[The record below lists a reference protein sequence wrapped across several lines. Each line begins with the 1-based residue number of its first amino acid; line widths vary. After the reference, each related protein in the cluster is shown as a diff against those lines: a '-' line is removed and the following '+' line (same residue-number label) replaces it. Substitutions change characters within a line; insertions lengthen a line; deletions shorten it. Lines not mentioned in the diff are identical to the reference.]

1 MELDEIFGFHLTPFS
16 FKISVNEKDIDLPV
30 DALKYPWKDIKTL
43 EPNYN
48 INQLSLN
55 IPTAY
60 EPELNH
66 PAHYINHL
74 VESLA
79 VRRSNIMGRPKEYD
93 SRMLLKLVLL
103 AYSYGIISCRKIERF
118 ARENIVAMWLTQ
130 EQRPTYRTI
139 ARFIVSQELEEMIQS
154 SFKEFHDYLKSQGM
168 IDEASFIDGTKILA
182 NANKYSFVWKK
193 RTIKYG
199 ELNIEKAR
207 KLIHEIR
214 QAEVQ
219 IDVDENNFNIDQ
231 LDTVIALLEQRIEE
245 LNQRVSETA
254 KVSPNPAK
262 QERRHAKKYL
272 HALDH
277 CRQKHLEYQV
287 QSQIAGQRN
296 SYSKTD
302 HDATFMR
309 LKEDPMRNGQ
319 TKPAYNL
326 QIMTSS
332 QYVLGYD
339 LMQNPTDTRTL
350 IPFLTHLAQNEV
362 LGREIVADAGYG
374 SERNY
379 KYIEDELPDCKA
391 LIPYSTMIKENSRKW
406 SSDDRK
412 VMNWEYHEADDYY
425 LNPQGVRF
433 NFKRYAYRNDKYKF
447 HRDFKVYQ
455 AEKYDENHQ
464 IIPQALTPRG
474 NTKYIMVNQ
483 QWEYFKSKARKSLS
497 NSDTYSRRK
506 YDVETVFGNLKAYLG
521 FKRFTVRGLRKAK
534 RQIGIALMA
543 LNMKKMA
550 GRPSIFSK
558 YLNNQKAP
566 FRIFI
571 KFRMELLIWGLMSQP
586 LINRPVLYK
595 LKKPCHTSKTFFH
608 YSITIMPSQALN

>member
-1 MELDEIFGFHLTPFS
+1 MQS
-16 FKISVNEKDIDLPV
+16 
-30 DALKYPWKDIKTL
+30 
-43 EPNYN
+43 NYN
-48 INQLSLN
+48 INQLSLAMA
-55 IPTAY
+55 TDY
-60 EPELNH
+60 QPEKNH
-66 PAHYINHL
+66 PAYYINEL
-74 VESLA
+74 VENAKS
-79 VRRSNIMGRPKEYD
+79 SQPNITGRPREYD
-93 SRMLLKLVLL
+93 PRMLLKLVLL
-103 AYSYGIISCRKIERF
+103 DYSYGIISCRKIERF

-139 ARFIVSQELEEMIQS
+139 ARFIVSQELENMIQS
-154 SFKEFHDYLKSQGM
+154 SFKKFHDYLKAQGM

-199 ELNIEKAR
+199 ELNVEKAR
-207 KLIHEIR
+207 KLIHEIK
-214 QAEVQ
+214 QAELK
-219 IDVDENNFNIDQ
+219 INVDEEDFDIDQ

-277 CRQKHLEYQV
+277 CRQKHLEYQAQV
-287 QSQIAGQRN
+287 RIAGQRN

-379 KYIEDELPDCKA
+379 KYIEDELPDHTA

-406 SSDDRK
+406 RSDDRK

-425 LNPQGVRF
+425 VNPQGVRF

-474 NTKYIMVNQ
+474 NTKYIMVNP
-483 QWEYFKSKARKSLS
+483 QWEYFKSKAREALS
-497 NSDTYSRRK
+497 NSRTYSRRK

-521 FKRFTVRGLRKAK
+521 FKRFTVRGLKKAK

-550 GRPSIFSK
+550 ERPSIFLSLWQIAINN
-558 YLNNQKAP
+558 LN
-566 FRIFI
+566 
-571 KFRMELLIWGLMSQP
+571 KFSD
-586 LINRPVLYK
+586 VD
-595 LKKPCHTSKTFFH
+595 
-608 YSITIMPSQALN
+608 

>member
-1 MELDEIFGFHLTPFS
+1 MS
-16 FKISVNEKDIDLPV
+16 SKIPSKG
-30 DALKYPWKDIKTL
+30 YKTL
-43 EPNYN
+43 ESHYN

-66 PAHYINHL
+66 SARYINQL

-79 VRRSNIMGRPKEYD
+79 SRKPNIMGRPREYD
-93 SRMLLKLVLL
+93 PRMLLKLILL
-103 AYSYGIISCRKIERF
+103 AYSYGIVSCRKIERF

-130 EQRPTYRTI
+130 EHRPTYRTI
-139 ARFIVSQELEEMIQS
+139 ARFVISQDLEEMIQS
-154 SFKEFHDYLKSQGM
+154 SFKEFHDYLKAQGM

-193 RTIKYG
+193 RTIKYS
-199 ELNIEKAR
+199 ELNGEKAR
-207 KLIHEIR
+207 KLLQEIK
-214 QAEVQ
+214 QAEVK
-219 IDVDENNFNIDQ
+219 INVAEDNFDIDQ
-231 LDTVIALLEQRIEE
+231 LDTIIALLEQRIEE
-245 LNQRVSETA
+245 LNQRVSETV

-277 CRQKHLEYQV
+277 CRQKNLEYRTQI
-287 QSQIAGQRN
+287 QIAGSRN

-326 QIMTSS
+326 QVMTSS
-332 QYVLGYD
+332 QYVLGYE

-350 IPFLTHLAQNEV
+350 IPFLNNLAQNEV

-379 KYIEDELPDCKA
+379 KYIEDELPDCTA

-406 SSDDRK
+406 RSDDRK
-412 VMNWEYHEADDYY
+412 VMNWEYHAADDYY
-425 LNPQGVRF
+425 VNPQGVRF
-433 NFKRYAYRNDKYKF
+433 NFKRYAYRNDQYKF

-455 AEKYDENHQ
+455 AEKYDENHR

-474 NTKYIMVNQ
+474 NTKYIMVNP
-483 QWEYFKSKARKSLS
+483 QWEYFKSKARESLS

-521 FKRFTVRGLRKAK
+521 FKRFTVRGLKKAK

-543 LNMKKMA
+543 LNMKKIA
-550 GRPSIFSK
+550 GRLSIFINNSK
-558 YLNNQKAP
+558 K
-566 FRIFI
+566 
-571 KFRMELLIWGLMSQP
+571 S
-586 LINRPVLYK
+586 
-595 LKKPCHTSKTFFH
+595 
-608 YSITIMPSQALN
+608 

>member
-1 MELDEIFGFHLTPFS
+1 MNT
-16 FKISVNEKDIDLPV
+16 
-30 DALKYPWKDIKTL
+30 Y
-43 EPNYN
+43 YN
-48 INQLSLN
+48 MNQLSLN

-60 EPELNH
+60 EPESSH
-66 PAHYINHL
+66 PAHYINRL

-79 VRRSNIMGRPKEYD
+79 IRRPRIMGRPRKYD
-93 SRMLLKLVLL
+93 PRMLLKLVLL

-118 ARENIVAMWLTQ
+118 ARENLVAMWLTQ

-139 ARFIVSQELEEMIQS
+139 ARFIVSEELEEMIQS
-154 SFKEFHDYLKSQGM
+154 SFKEFHSYLKAQGM
-168 IDEASFIDGTKILA
+168 IEEASFIDGTKILA

-193 RTIKYG
+193 RTIKYS
-199 ELNIEKAR
+199 ELNVEKAR
-207 KLIHEIR
+207 RLIHEIK
-214 QAEVQ
+214 QAEVK
-219 IDVDENNFNIDQ
+219 INVDEEKFDIDQ

-245 LNQRVSETA
+245 LNQRVSKTA

-277 CRQKHLEYQV
+277 CRQKHLEYQT
-287 QSQIAGQRN
+287 QAQIAGQRN

-326 QIMTSS
+326 QIMTNS
-332 QYVLGYD
+332 QYVLGYG

-350 IPFLTHLAQNEV
+350 IPFLNQLDQNGV

-374 SERNY
+374 SESNY
-379 KYIEDELPDCKA
+379 KYIEDELPNCIA
-391 LIPYSTMIKENSRKW
+391 LIPYSTMLKENSRKW
-406 SSDDRK
+406 RSDDRK
-412 VMNWEYHEADDYY
+412 VMNWEYHEDDDYY
-425 LNPQGVRF
+425 IDPHGVRF

-447 HRDFKVYQ
+447 RRDFKLYQ

-464 IIPQALTPRG
+464 VIPQALTPRG
-474 NTKYIMVNQ
+474 NTKYIMVNP
-483 QWEYFKSKARKSLS
+483 QWEYFKAKAHESLS
-497 NSDTYSRRK
+497 NSNTYSRRK
-506 YDVETVFGNLKAYLG
+506 YDVESVFGNLKAYLG
-521 FKRFTVRGLRKAK
+521 FKRFTVRGLKKAK

-550 GRPSIFSK
+550 GRPSSYSYNFKKKGRTIQNFFGNSEWFFYFK
-558 YLNNQKAP
+558 
-566 FRIFI
+566 
-571 KFRMELLIWGLMSQP
+571 GLMSQSP
-586 LINRPVLYK
+586 LN
-595 LKKPCHTSKTFFH
+595 
-608 YSITIMPSQALN
+608 N

>member
-1 MELDEIFGFHLTPFS
+1 M
-16 FKISVNEKDIDLPV
+16 
-30 DALKYPWKDIKTL
+30 
-43 EPNYN
+43 
-48 INQLSLN
+48 N

-66 PAHYINHL
+66 PARYINQL

-79 VRRSNIMGRPKEYD
+79 VKKPNIMGRPKEYD
-93 SRMLLKLVLL
+93 PRMLLKLVLL
-103 AYSYGIISCRKIERF
+103 AYSYGIVSSRKIERF

-139 ARFIVSQELEEMIQS
+139 ARFIISQDLEEMIQS
-154 SFKEFHDYLKSQGM
+154 SFKEFHDYLKAHGM

-193 RTIKYG
+193 RTIKYS
-199 ELNIEKAR
+199 ELNVEKAQ
-207 KLIHEIR
+207 KLIQEIKQAEIR
-214 QAEVQ
+214 
-219 IDVDENNFNIDQ
+219 INVDADNFDIDQ
-231 LDTVIALLEQRIEE
+231 LDTVIALLEQRIET
-245 LNQRVSETA
+245 LNQQVSETK

-277 CRQKHLEYQV
+277 CRQKNTEYQA
-287 QSQIAGQRN
+287 QLQIAGQRN

-326 QIMTSS
+326 QIMTNS
-332 QYVLGYD
+332 QFVLGYD

-350 IPFLTHLAQNEV
+350 IPFLSKLAQNDV
-362 LGREIVADAGYG
+362 LGQAIVADAGYG

-379 KYIEDELPDCKA
+379 KYIEDELPNCTV
-391 LIPYSTMIKENSRKW
+391 LIPYSTMLKENSRKW
-406 SSDDRK
+406 QSDDRK
-412 VMNWEYHEADDYY
+412 VMNWKYHEADDYY
-425 LNPQGVRF
+425 IAPNGVRF
-433 NFKRYAYRNDKYKF
+433 DFKRYAYRNDKYKF

-464 IIPQALTPRG
+464 VIPQALTPRG
-474 NTKYIMVNQ
+474 NTKYIMVNP
-483 QWEYFKSKARKSLS
+483 QWEYFKAKARESLS
-497 NSDTYSRRK
+497 NSNTYSRRK

-521 FKRFTVRGLRKAK
+521 FKRFTVRGLEKAK
-534 RQIGIALMA
+534 GQIGIALMT

-550 GRPSIFSK
+550 DRSTIFIK
-558 YLNNQKAP
+558 HLRNQKTS

-571 KFRMELLIWGLMSQP
+571 KFRTVFYIKGTFVTVPFNFILGPVHLFYRLLVAA
-586 LINRPVLYK
+586 NRVLAQ
-595 LKKPCHTSKTFFH
+595 
-608 YSITIMPSQALN
+608 YSHVAPYHQ

>member
-1 MELDEIFGFHLTPFS
+1 M
-16 FKISVNEKDIDLPV
+16 
-30 DALKYPWKDIKTL
+30 
-43 EPNYN
+43 
-48 INQLSLN
+48 NQLSLN

-60 EPELNH
+60 EPESSH
-66 PAHYINHL
+66 PAHYINRL

-79 VRRSNIMGRPKEYD
+79 VRRPRIMGRPREYD
-93 SRMLLKLVLL
+93 PRMLLKLVLL

-118 ARENIVAMWLTQ
+118 ARENLVAMWLAQ

-139 ARFIVSQELEEMIQS
+139 ARFIISEELEEMIQS
-154 SFKEFHDYLKSQGM
+154 SFKEFHSYLKAQGM

-193 RTIKYG
+193 RTIKYS
-199 ELNIEKAR
+199 ELNVAKAR
-207 KLIHEIR
+207 KLIHEIK
-214 QAEVQ
+214 QAEVK
-219 IDVDENNFNIDQ
+219 IKVDEENFDIDQ
-231 LDTVIALLEQRIEE
+231 LDTVIALLEQRIED

-277 CRQKHLEYQV
+277 CRQKHLEYQA
-287 QSQIAGQRN
+287 QAQIAGQRN

-326 QIMTSS
+326 QIMTNS
-332 QYVLGYD
+332 QYVLGYS

-350 IPFLTHLAQNEV
+350 IPFLHQLDQNGV

-374 SERNY
+374 SESNY
-379 KYIEDELPDCKA
+379 KYIEDELPNCTA
-391 LIPYSTMIKENSRKW
+391 LIPYSTMLKENSRKW
-406 SSDDRK
+406 RSDDRK
-412 VMNWEYHEADDYY
+412 VINWEYHEADDYY
-425 LNPQGVRF
+425 IDPHGVRF

-447 HRDFKVYQ
+447 RRDFKLYQ

-464 IIPQALTPRG
+464 VIPQALTPRG
-474 NTKYIMVNQ
+474 NIKSIMVNP
-483 QWEYFKSKARKSLS
+483 QWEYFKAKARESLS
-497 NSDTYSRRK
+497 NSNTYSRRK
-506 YDVETVFGNLKAYLG
+506 YDVESVFGNLKAYLG
-521 FKRFTVRGLRKAK
+521 FKRFTVRGLKKAK

-550 GRPSIFSK
+550 GRPSSYSYNFK
-558 YLNNQKAP
+558 KKEEP
-566 FRIFI
+566 FRISLEIPNGSFI
-571 KFRMELLIWGLMSQP
+571 SRDFCHS
-586 LINRPVLYK
+586 PVTLS
-595 LKKPCHTSKTFFH
+595 L
-608 YSITIMPSQALN
+608 

>member
-1 MELDEIFGFHLTPFS
+1 M
-16 FKISVNEKDIDLPV
+16 
-30 DALKYPWKDIKTL
+30 
-43 EPNYN
+43 
-48 INQLSLN
+48 NQLSLN

-60 EPELNH
+60 EPESSH
-66 PAHYINHL
+66 PAHYINRL

-79 VRRSNIMGRPKEYD
+79 IHRPRIMGRPREYD
-93 SRMLLKLVLL
+93 PRMLLKLILL

-118 ARENIVAMWLTQ
+118 ARENLVAMWLTQ

-139 ARFIVSQELEEMIQS
+139 ARFIVSEELEEMIQS
-154 SFKEFHDYLKSQGM
+154 SFKEFHSYLKAQGM

-193 RTIKYG
+193 RTIKYS
-199 ELNIEKAR
+199 ELNVEKAR
-207 KLIHEIR
+207 KLIHEIK
-214 QAEVQ
+214 QAEVK
-219 IDVDENNFNIDQ
+219 INVDEENFDIDQ

-277 CRQKHLEYQV
+277 CRQKHLEYQA
-287 QSQIAGQRN
+287 QAQIAGQRN

-326 QIMTSS
+326 QIMTNS
-332 QYVLGYD
+332 QYVLGYR
-339 LMQNPTDTRTL
+339 LMQNPTDTRAL
-350 IPFLTHLAQNEV
+350 IPFLNQLDQNGV

-374 SERNY
+374 SESNY
-379 KYIEDELPDCKA
+379 KYIEDELPDCTA
-391 LIPYSTMIKENSRKW
+391 LIPYSTMLKENSRKW
-406 SSDDRK
+406 RSDDRK
-412 VMNWEYHEADDYY
+412 VMNWEYHEDDDYY
-425 LNPQGVRF
+425 IDPHGVRF

-447 HRDFKVYQ
+447 RRDFKLYQ

-464 IIPQALTPRG
+464 VIPQALTPRG
-474 NTKYIMVNQ
+474 NTKYIMVNP
-483 QWEYFKSKARKSLS
+483 QWEYFKAKARESLS
-497 NSDTYSRRK
+497 NSNTYSRRK
-506 YDVETVFGNLKAYLG
+506 YDVESVFGNLKAYLG
-521 FKRFTVRGLRKAK
+521 FKRFTVRGLKKAK

-550 GRPSIFSK
+550 GRPSSYSDNFIK
-558 YLNNQKAP
+558 KEEP
-566 FRIFI
+566 FRISLEI
-571 KFRMELLIWGLMSQP
+571 PNGSSISRTY
-586 LINRPVLYK
+586 VTV
-595 LKKPCHTSKTFFH
+595 PCW
-608 YSITIMPSQALN
+608 TI